1 MPTRSF
7 RATFRSSAYNE
18 NPDGEEIIAD
28 IEARI
33 AELILS
39 TQDNGRTVALPL
51 VKNIIAQLG
60 SAAEIEEESSTSEEP
75 KEEFTKSSDGED
87 DGSSDAKKNPFDY
100 SPENNGGENP
110 FDYNRPDDK
119 K

>member
-1 MPTRSF
+1 MNEIKKCSISGIAFQFEPDAYEELSRYLQEL
-7 RATFRSSAYNE
+7 RNQYNE
-18 NPDGEEIIAD
+18 TPEGEEIIAD

-60 SAAEIEEESSTSEEP
+60 SAAEIEE
-75 KEEFTKSSDGED
+75 
-87 DGSSDAKKNPFDY
+87 
-100 SPENNGGENP
+100 
-110 FDYNRPDDK
+110 
-119 K
+119 